1 MTSRS
6 SQNPPVYTLP
16 QHGVSAKAFKGK
28 RQLRQSSVTVP
39 RQEQSSVRTGR
50 GRGERRG
57 HTAVKV
63 CDVLRAGQ
71 AGNRQPARRPLVT
84 GHWSPACALTGR
96 NLPLRLA
103 TGSGFPDT
111 DCPGCISSYATLPLK
126 RQGPVAAE
134 AHRAAQSPHA
144 LPSES
149 APGLARGRTEAQAG
163 RAGRGAPAA
172 VRRRG
177 LAGGAE
183 AARRRARVGTR
194 APWQRVVSAIQ
205 LFLFRI
211 CVLIGNSPP
220 IKGPF
225 EDSRFLNANMET

>member
-39 RQEQSSVRTGR
+39 RQEQSSVRMGR

-71 AGNRQPARRPLVT
+71 AGNRQPARRPLVA
-84 GHWSPACALTGR
+84 G
-96 NLPLRLA
+96 LRA
-103 TGSGFPDT
+103 HRAESAAASGNRLWVPDT

-126 RQGPVAAE
+126 RRGPVAAE

-149 APGLARGRTEAQAG
+149 APGLARGRTEARAG

-225 EDSRFLNANMET
+225 EDSRFLNANMDP

>member
-71 AGNRQPARRPLVT
+71 AGNQRPARRPLVA
-84 GHWSPACALTGR
+84 G
-96 NLPLRLA
+96 LR
-103 TGSGFPDT
+103 
-111 DCPGCISSYATLPLK
+111 
-126 RQGPVAAE
+126 
-134 AHRAAQSPHA
+134 AHRAGSAAASGNRLWVSGHRLSRLYFQLRHPAPQTSRSRGSRGPQSRP
-144 LPSES
+144 ES
-149 APGLARGRTEAQAG
+149 ARASFGKCSGPRARADGGASWPG
-163 RAGRGAPAA
+163 RARSPCSGEKTGTGR
-172 VRRRG
+172 RRRG
-177 LAGGAE
+177 CSQAGQSRNPSPLAASCFCNP
-183 AARRRARVGTR
+183 AVFVQNLCTYR
-194 APWQRVVSAIQ
+194 Q
-205 LFLFRI
+205 LPSYKRP
-211 CVLIGNSPP
+211 V
-220 IKGPF
+220 
-225 EDSRFLNANMET
+225 

>member
-71 AGNRQPARRPLVT
+71 AGNQRPARRPLVA

-126 RQGPVAAE
+126 RRGPVAAE

-149 APGLARGRTEAQAG
+149 APGLARGRTEA
-163 RAGRGAPAA
+163 RAGQARSPCSGEKTGTGR
-172 VRRRG
+172 RRRG
-177 LAGGAE
+177 CSQAGQSRNPSPLAASCFCNP
-183 AARRRARVGTR
+183 AVFVQNLCTYR
-194 APWQRVVSAIQ
+194 Q
-205 LFLFRI
+205 LPSYKRP
-211 CVLIGNSPP
+211 V
-220 IKGPF
+220 
-225 EDSRFLNANMET
+225 

>member
-71 AGNRQPARRPLVT
+71 AGNQRPARRPLVT
-84 GHWSPACALTGR
+84 GHWS
-96 NLPLRLA
+96 LA
-103 TGSGFPDT
+103 TGRRLARSQGGICRCVWQQALGSGHGLSRLYFQLRHAAPQT
-111 DCPGCISSYATLPLK
+111 SRSRGS
-126 RQGPVAAE
+126 RGP
-134 AHRAAQSPHA
+134 QSRP
-144 LPSES
+144 ES
-149 APGLARGRTEAQAG
+149 ARASFGKCSGPRARADGGASWPG
-163 RAGRGAPAA
+163 RARSPCSGEKTGTGR
-172 VRRRG
+172 RRRG
-177 LAGGAE
+177 CSQAGQSRNPSPLAASCSCNP
-183 AARRRARVGTR
+183 AVFVQNLCTYR
-194 APWQRVVSAIQ
+194 Q
-205 LFLFRI
+205 LPSYKRP
-211 CVLIGNSPP
+211 V
-220 IKGPF
+220 
-225 EDSRFLNANMET
+225 

>member
-71 AGNRQPARRPLVT
+71 AGNQRPARRPLVT
-84 GHWSPACALTGR
+84 GHWS
-96 NLPLRLA
+96 LA
-103 TGSGFPDT
+103 TG
-111 DCPGCISSYATLPLK
+111 
-126 RQGPVAAE
+126 R
-134 AHRAAQSPHA
+134 R
-144 LPSES
+144 
-149 APGLARGRTEAQAG
+149 LARSQGGICRCVWQQALGFRTPTVQVVFPVTPRCPSNVEVPWQQRPTEPPRVRTRFLRKVL
-163 RAGRGAPAA
+163 RASREGG
-172 VRRRG
+172 RRRE
-177 LAGGAE
+177 LAGPGAE
-183 AARRRARVGTR
+183 
-194 APWQRVVSAIQ
+194 PLQR
-205 LFLFRI
+205 
-211 CVLIGNSPP
+211 
-220 IKGPF
+220 
-225 EDSRFLNANMET
+225 